1 MSLTCTGRRLVLV
14 ISAVVLLALV
24 VSASLPFSS
33 SVIHTTAH
41 AAARTAAPADDAA
54 DVHKQIG
61 VHAGLCVLLGDDQA
75 QRALELARVSDLVI
89 YVPAATIAGADR
101 IRRVADA
108 AGLLGTRIYVDH
120 GRPDRIGLA
129 SNLADAVVVR
139 GATKTPRGEM
149 MRVLRPQGRLVAGG
163 RVEAKPVPRGTGEWS
178 HPYHGA
184 DNNPQSDDTLAKA
197 PYLTKFLA
205 TPWYGPMPEVTV
217 SSGGRMFKAFGF
229 LAFKRREWPMVGKLV
244 CLNGYNGATLWT
256 RQLTPGFMIHR
267 NTIVATPDT
276 LYLADHASCKLIDAA
291 TGSVRDEIT
300 VPEEFADLGK
310 TWKWMTLR
318 DGILYA
324 LVGQDEKLH
333 QVHLGTRT
341 QTGWPWTTVR
351 KTYGD
356 SLATWGFGRTLLAI
370 DVSKKT
376 VLWSH
381 RARTPIDGR
390 AIVMN
395 RSNIFLYS
403 HLDHLESINAADGTS
418 AWRTSDKALMAAI
431 GEHHRAQTASLGY
444 ATTAYLKCN
453 DDALFFAGP
462 TRTKLVAVSAK
473 TGKMLWNYKD
483 GNMQL
488 ILRQDG
494 LYAMGRLS
502 ESKKFEPLTGKVLA
516 DLKCF
521 RGNCTRATG
530 TVDSIFTRG
539 YRHTGTMRFDVSYN
553 KPRRLPGMRPA
564 CQDGVIVANGQLYWG
579 PWMCDCNHSL
589 VGVIS
594 LTSAGDFE
602 FDREAIESERLET
615 LGRAV
620 SRSPSLSKSDW
631 PTYRANN
638 QRTASTPVSVPGNL
652 KLAWQT
658 KPREMVEPT
667 APITAAGF
675 TIVAGSD
682 GSIRA
687 FDSATGKP
695 RWTAHT
701 GGAIAY
707 PPSVAGGRVHV
718 GSGDGRAWCFDLV
731 TGQALWCFRAAPL
744 ERRIPV
750 YGRLLSTWPVA
761 SGVMVEDGVAYCA
774 AGIICHDGTHVYALD
789 AETGKIRWQN
799 NKAGNLLGED
809 ESVGISVQGH
819 MLMHKGVVHLAGGNV
834 VSPGKFDARTGKCL
848 NTLTEQPTKT
858 LDDHWKMQR
867 SNRGSELFLVEDQ
880 VAIAG
885 NMLYSARTP
894 GPPSRY
900 LAKYLLQAQSGDV
913 IIQGTDKTLLRVQ
926 PGAGEDGKA
935 KVIWKDASFARTEAV
950 VLAANAVV
958 VAGEL
963 PALKEDGPLRPAV
976 VARDPANGKPLWA
989 QALPAPPQKWGL
1001 AIDRDGRVVLT
1012 LIDGRTVCFAAAP

>member
-1 MSLTCTGRRLVLV
+1 MARFHPACRDFLMSFLSRCITTC
-14 ISAVVLLALV
+14 VVLTLLA
-24 VSASLPFSS
+24 SPSRQ
-33 SVIHTTAH
+33 
-41 AAARTAAPADDAA
+41 ARAA
-54 DVHKQIG
+54 DARAVHKQVG
-61 VHAGLCVLLGDDQA
+61 VHAGLCVLLGGNLA
-75 QRALELARVSDLVI
+75 ERALALAKVSDLVI
-89 YVPAATIAGADR
+89 YVPAGTHGHAATIRAA
-101 IRRVADA
+101 AA
-108 AGLLGTRIYVDH
+108 EAGLLGTQIYVDH
-120 GRPDRIGLA
+120 GRPQRIGLA
-129 SNLADAVVVR
+129 SNLADAVVVE
-139 GATKTPRGEM
+139 GSVQTPKTELMRVIRPRG
-149 MRVLRPQGRLVAGG
+149 RLILDGTVQ
-163 RVEAKPVPRGTGEWS
+163 AKPVPDGTGEWT
-178 HPYHGA
+178 HPYHGS
-184 DNNPQSDDTLAKA
+184 DNNPQSDDRLARA

-256 RQLTPGFMIHR
+256 KLLTPGFMIHR

-276 LYLADHASCKLIDAA
+276 LYLADNKSCKLIDAA
-291 TGSVRDEIT
+291 TGTVRDEIV
-300 VPEEFADLGK
+300 VPDSHAGDGK

-318 DGILYA
+318 NGVLYA
-324 LVGQDEKLH
+324 LVGPSEKLH

-341 QTGWPWTTVR
+341 ERGWPWTTVR
-351 KTYGD
+351 KTYGE
-356 SLATWGFGRTLLAI
+356 SLATWGFGRTLLAF
-370 DVSKKT
+370 DAKTKK
-376 VLWSH
+376 VIWSH
-381 RARTPIDGR
+381 TATAPIDGR
-390 AIVMN
+390 AVVMN
-395 RSNIFLYS
+395 KNRIFLYS
-403 HLDHLESINAADGTS
+403 HLDHLEAVNAKDGKT
-418 AWRTSDKALMAAI
+418 AWKTSDKKLMATI

-473 TGKMLWNYKD
+473 TGKLLWSYKD

-488 ILRQDG
+488 ILREDG

-502 ESKKFEPLTGKVLA
+502 QSKKFHPMTGQVLA

-530 TVDSIFTRG
+530 TVDSIFARG
-539 YRHTGTMRFDVSYN
+539 YRHTGTMRFDVSYG

-602 FDREAIESERLET
+602 FDREAIESERLESIADLST
-615 LGRAV
+615 RG
-620 SRSPSLSKSDW
+620 PSLTAADW

-638 QRTASTPVSVPGNL
+638 QRTASTPVRVPTKL

-658 KPREMVEPT
+658 PPRETIEPT
-667 APITAAGF
+667 APVTAAGV
-675 TIVAGSD
+675 TLVAGSD
-682 GSIRA
+682 GAVRA
-687 FDSATGKP
+687 FDSSNGKS
-695 RWTAHT
+695 RWTAYT
-701 GGAIAY
+701 GGAITY
-707 PPSVAGGRVHV
+707 PPTIADGRVHV
-718 GSGDGRAWCFDLV
+718 GSGDGRAWCFELA
-731 TGQALWCFRAAPL
+731 TGRTLWCFRAAPL

-761 SGVMVEDGVAYCA
+761 SGVMVADGVAYCG

-789 AETGKIRWQN
+789 AATGKIRWQN
-799 NKAGNLLGED
+799 NQSGNLLGED
-809 ESVGISVQGH
+809 ESVGVSVQGH
-819 MLMHKGVVHLAGGNV
+819 MLLHDGVVHLAGGNV
-834 VSPGKFDARTGKCL
+834 VSPAKYDLKTGKCL
-848 NTLTEQPTKT
+848 NQLSQKPDKS

-867 SNRGSELFLVEDQ
+867 SGRGSELFLVENK
-880 VAIAG
+880 VTIAG
-885 NMLYSARTP
+885 NMLYSAKTP

-900 LAKYLLQAQSGDV
+900 MAKYLLQANSGDV
-913 IIQGTDKTLLRVQ
+913 IIQGTDKTLLRVD
-926 PGAGEDGKA
+926 PKKGEDGKT
-935 KVIWKDASFARTEAV
+935 KVLWKDSSFARTQAV
-950 VLAANAVV
+950 VLSANAVI

-963 PALKEDGPLRPAV
+963 PALKEDGPLRPAL
-976 VARDPANGKPLWA
+976 VARNPVDGKPLWA

-1012 LIDGRTVCFAAAP
+1012 LIDGRTVCFAAAK